1 MLSQLP
7 PCASARPHPT
17 IKFYNIKR
25 IVNSIDSTT
34 ESSNPGVPEDESDD
48 DDDDDWLVSDPNEP
62 AAVPSET
69 LDVHGQIELDLN
81 SRMVRLVLADN
92 PLPDEAVAAGDGSA
106 DVEMLDAEEGGTF
119 ELAEWI

>member
-1 MLSQLP
+1 M
-7 PCASARPHPT
+7 
-17 IKFYNIKR
+17 
-25 IVNSIDSTT
+25 NSIDSTT

-48 DDDDDWLVSDPNEP
+48 DDDNDWLVSDPKEP
-62 AAVPSET
+62 AAVPSKT
-69 LDVHGQIELDLN
+69 LDVHGQTELDLN

-92 PLPDEAVAAGDGSA
+92 PLPDEGVAAGDGSA